1 MSGYSFQQLMTWT
14 HQKIRRLY
22 TNVFQMFNI
31 FLIRFIYDVYVMS
44 RRSNMKRRSDET
56 KIFDLRRKYSRNYH
70 LDTNHI

>member
-1 MSGYSFQQLMTWT
+1 
-14 HQKIRRLY
+14 
-22 TNVFQMFNI
+22 
-31 FLIRFIYDVYVMS
+31 MS